1 MHLEIDFILKK
12 NNILISP
19 SILAA
24 DFSKLG
30 QEIIDVDKA
39 GADWIHLDIMDGHFV
54 PNLTIGPDV
63 VSSLRQYTK
72 KLFDVHLMTMP
83 ANNWLEPF
91 AKAGADII
99 TIHIE
104 AETDIKESL
113 KIIKDLGLKTGISI
127 KPSTPETV
135 LEKYL
140 DLCDL
145 VLVMTVNPG
154 FGGQKF
160 MNTQL
165 EKIRNIKNM
174 QNKTGLSFDI
184 EVDGGINKDTSKAC
198 IEAGA
203 NVLVAGNAIF
213 SEDANNYTNLIN
225 LLRGPN

>member
-1 MHLEIDFILKK
+1 LKK

-30 QEIIDVDKA
+30 QEIMDVDKA

-104 AETDIKESL
+104 AETNIKESL

-127 KPSTPETV
+127 KPSTPETII
-135 LEKYL
+135 EKYL

-174 QNKTGLSFDI
+174 QNKAGLSFDI

-213 SEDANNYTNLIN
+213 SEDANNYTHLIN
-225 LLRGPN
+225 LLRGS

>member
-1 MHLEIDFILKK
+1 MKK

-63 VSSLRQYTK
+63 VSNLRQYTK
-72 KLFDVHLMTMP
+72 KLFDVHLMTKP

-99 TIHIE
+99 TIHLE
-104 AETDIKESL
+104 AENDINESL
-113 KIIKDLGLKTGISI
+113 KIIKGLGLKAGISI
-127 KPSTPETV
+127 KPSTPEIM

-140 DLCDL
+140 ELSDLI
-145 VLVMTVNPG
+145 LVMTVNPG

-160 MNTQL
+160 MNEQL
-165 EKIRNIKNM
+165 DKIRNIKTM
-174 QNKTGLSFDI
+174 QNTLGLSFDI
-184 EVDGGINKDTSKAC
+184 EVDGGINENTSKLC

-213 SEDANNYTNLIN
+213 SENANNYSHFIN
-225 LLRGPN
+225 LLRDKN

>member
-1 MHLEIDFILKK
+1 LKK

-24 DFSKLG
+24 DFSQLG

-99 TIHIE
+99 TIHLE
-104 AETDIKESL
+104 AENDINESL
-113 KIIKDLGLKTGISI
+113 KIIKGLGLKAGISI
-127 KPSTPETV
+127 KPSTPEIM

-140 DLCDL
+140 ELSDLI
-145 VLVMTVNPG
+145 LVMTVNPG

-160 MNTQL
+160 MNEQL
-165 EKIRNIKNM
+165 DKIRNIKIMRN
-174 QNKTGLSFDI
+174 NLGLSFDI
-184 EVDGGINKDTSKAC
+184 EVDGGINENTSKLC

-213 SEDANNYTNLIN
+213 SENANNYSHLIE
-225 LLRGPN
+225 LLRDKN

>member
-1 MHLEIDFILKK
+1 LKK
-12 NNILISP
+12 NNVLISP

-30 QEIIDVDKA
+30 QEIIDIDKA

-63 VSSLRQYTK
+63 VSSLRKYTD

-99 TIHIE
+99 TIHLE
-104 AETDIKESL
+104 AEKDIKESL
-113 KIIKDLGLKTGISI
+113 KIIKGLGLKAGISI
-127 KPSTPETV
+127 KPSTSENI
-135 LEKYL
+135 LEKYIE
-140 DLCDL
+140 LCDL

-160 MNTQL
+160 INTQL
-165 EKIRNIKNM
+165 KKIQNIKKMQKNM
-174 QNKTGLSFDI
+174 GITIDI
-184 EVDGGINKDTSKAC
+184 EVDGGINKETSKLC
-198 IEAGA
+198 IAAGA

-213 SEDANNYTNLIN
+213 SENVENYSNLIN
-225 LLRGPN
+225 LLRNNN

>member
-1 MHLEIDFILKK
+1 LKK

-30 QEIIDVDKA
+30 QEIMDVDKA

-63 VSSLRQYTK
+63 VSSLRKYTK

-104 AETDIKESL
+104 AETNIKESL

-127 KPSTPETV
+127 KPSTPETI

-174 QNKTGLSFDI
+174 QDKAGLSFDI

-213 SEDANNYTNLIN
+213 SEDANNYTHLIN

>member
-30 QEIIDVDKA
+30 QEIIDVDAA

-63 VSSLRQYTK
+63 VSSLRHYTK

-104 AETDIKESL
+104 AETDIKKSL
-113 KIIKDLGLKTGISI
+113 KIIKDLGLKAGISI
-127 KPSTPETV
+127 KPSTPENL

-165 EKIRNIKNM
+165 EKIRNIKSM
-174 QNKTGLSFDI
+174 QEKAGLSFDI
-184 EVDGGINKDTSKAC
+184 EVDGGINKDTSRLC

-213 SEDANNYTNLIN
+213 SEGANNYSHLIN
-225 LLRGPN
+225 LLRNKN

>member
-1 MHLEIDFILKK
+1 MKK

-99 TIHIE
+99 TIHLE
-104 AETDIKESL
+104 AENDINESL
-113 KIIKDLGLKTGISI
+113 KIIKGLGLKAGISI
-127 KPSTPETV
+127 KPSTPEIM

-140 DLCDL
+140 ELSDLI
-145 VLVMTVNPG
+145 LVMTVNPG

-160 MNTQL
+160 MNNQL
-165 EKIRNIKNM
+165 KKIRNIKAM
-174 QNKTGLSFDI
+174 QSATGLSFDI
-184 EVDGGINKDTSKAC
+184 EVDGGINKKTSKLC

-213 SEDANNYTNLIN
+213 SENANNYSHLIE
-225 LLRGPN
+225 LLRDKN

>member
-1 MHLEIDFILKK
+1 LKK

-165 EKIRNIKNM
+165 KKIRNIKNM

>member
-1 MHLEIDFILKK
+1 MKK
-12 NNILISP
+12 NNVLISP

-30 QEIIDVDKA
+30 QEIIDIDKA

-63 VSSLRQYTK
+63 VSSLRKYTD

-99 TIHIE
+99 TIHLE
-104 AETDIKESL
+104 AEQDIKESL
-113 KIIKDLGLKTGISI
+113 KIIKDLGLKAGISI
-127 KPSTPETV
+127 KPSTSENI
-135 LEKYL
+135 LEKYIE
-140 DLCDL
+140 LCDL

-160 MNTQL
+160 INTQL
-165 EKIRNIKNM
+165 KKIQNIKKMQKNM
-174 QNKTGLSFDI
+174 GITIDI
-184 EVDGGINKDTSKAC
+184 EVDGGINKETSKLC
-198 IEAGA
+198 IAAGA

-213 SEDANNYTNLIN
+213 SENVENYSNLIN
-225 LLRGPN
+225 LLRNNN

>member
-1 MHLEIDFILKK
+1 MKK

-30 QEIIDVDKA
+30 QEIIDIDKA

-104 AETDIKESL
+104 AETNIKESL

-127 KPSTPETV
+127 KPSTPETII
-135 LEKYL
+135 EKYL
-140 DLCDL
+140 DICDL

-174 QNKTGLSFDI
+174 QNKAGLSFDI

-213 SEDANNYTNLIN
+213 SEDANNYTHLIN

>member
-1 MHLEIDFILKK
+1 LKK

-63 VSSLRQYTK
+63 VSNLRQYTK
-72 KLFDVHLMTMP
+72 KLFDVHLMTKP

-99 TIHIE
+99 TIHLE
-104 AETDIKESL
+104 AENDINESL
-113 KIIKDLGLKTGISI
+113 KIIKGLGLKAGISI
-127 KPSTPETV
+127 KPSTPEIM

-140 DLCDL
+140 ELSDLI
-145 VLVMTVNPG
+145 LVMTVNPG

-160 MNTQL
+160 MNEQL
-165 EKIRNIKNM
+165 DKIRNIKTM
-174 QNKTGLSFDI
+174 QNTLGLSFDI
-184 EVDGGINKDTSKAC
+184 EVDGGINENTSKLC

-213 SEDANNYTNLIN
+213 SENANNYSHFIN
-225 LLRGPN
+225 LLRDKN

>member
-1 MHLEIDFILKK
+1 MKK
-12 NNILISP
+12 NNVLISP

-225 LLRGPN
+225 LLRGSN

>member
-1 MHLEIDFILKK
+1 MKK

-165 EKIRNIKNM
+165 EKIRNIKSM
-174 QNKTGLSFDI
+174 QEKAGLSFDI
-184 EVDGGINKDTSKAC
+184 EVDGGINKDTSRLC

-213 SEDANNYTNLIN
+213 SEGANNYSHLIN
-225 LLRGPN
+225 LLRNKN

>member
-1 MHLEIDFILKK
+1 MKK
-12 NNILISP
+12 NNVLISP

-30 QEIIDVDKA
+30 QEIIDIDKA

-63 VSSLRQYTK
+63 VSSLRKYTE

-99 TIHIE
+99 TIHLE
-104 AETDIKESL
+104 AEKDIKESL
-113 KIIKDLGLKTGISI
+113 KIIKGLGLKAGISI
-127 KPSTPETV
+127 KPSTSENI
-135 LEKYL
+135 LEKYIE
-140 DLCDL
+140 LCDL
-145 VLVMTVNPG
+145 VLVMTVDPG

-160 MNTQL
+160 INTQL
-165 EKIRNIKNM
+165 KKIQNIKKMQKNM
-174 QNKTGLSFDI
+174 GITIDI
-184 EVDGGINKDTSKAC
+184 EVDGGINKETSKLC
-198 IEAGA
+198 IAAGA

-213 SEDANNYTNLIN
+213 SENVENYSNLIN
-225 LLRGPN
+225 LLRNNN

>member
-1 MHLEIDFILKK
+1 MKK

-63 VSSLRQYTK
+63 VSSLRKYTD

-99 TIHIE
+99 TIHLE
-104 AETDIKESL
+104 AEKDIKESL
-113 KIIKDLGLKTGISI
+113 KIIKDLGLKAGISI
-127 KPSTPETV
+127 KPSTSENI
-135 LEKYL
+135 LEKYIE
-140 DLCDL
+140 LCDL

-160 MNTQL
+160 INTQL
-165 EKIRNIKNM
+165 KKIQNIKKMQKNM
-174 QNKTGLSFDI
+174 GITIDI
-184 EVDGGINKDTSKAC
+184 EVDGGINKETSKLC
-198 IEAGA
+198 IAAGA

-213 SEDANNYTNLIN
+213 SENVENYSSLIN
-225 LLRGPN
+225 LLRNNN

>member
-1 MHLEIDFILKK
+1 MKK

-24 DFSKLG
+24 DFAKLG
-30 QEIIDVDKA
+30 QEVVAVDKA
-39 GADWIHLDIMDGHFV
+39 GADWIHIDIMDGHFV
-54 PNLTIGPDV
+54 PNLTIGPEV

-99 TIHIE
+99 TIHLE
-104 AETDIKESL
+104 AESNVKESL
-113 KIIKDLGLKTGISI
+113 KIIKGLGLKAGLSI
-127 KPSTPETV
+127 KPSTSENT
-135 LEKYL
+135 LKKYIEY
-140 DLCDL
+140 CDL
-145 VLVMTVNPG
+145 ILVMTVNPG

-160 MNTQL
+160 MTTQL

-174 QNKTGLSFDI
+174 QKRLGINIDI
-184 EVDGGINKDTSKAC
+184 EVDGGVNKETSKLC
-198 IEAGA
+198 LEAGA

-213 SEDANNYTNLIN
+213 SEDAKNYSNLIN
-225 LLRGPN
+225 SLRNNN

>member
-1 MHLEIDFILKK
+1 MKK

-30 QEIIDVDKA
+30 QEIIDIDKA

-63 VSSLRQYTK
+63 VSSLRKYTD

-99 TIHIE
+99 TIHLE
-104 AETDIKESL
+104 AEKDIKESL
-113 KIIKDLGLKTGISI
+113 KIIKDLGLKAGISI
-127 KPSTPETV
+127 KPSTSENI

-140 DLCDL
+140 ELCDL

-160 MNTQL
+160 INTQL
-165 EKIRNIKNM
+165 KKIQNIKKMQKNM
-174 QNKTGLSFDI
+174 GITIDI
-184 EVDGGINKDTSKAC
+184 EVDGGINKETSKLC
-198 IEAGA
+198 IAAGA

-213 SEDANNYTNLIN
+213 SENVENYSSLIN
-225 LLRGPN
+225 LLRNNN

>member
-1 MHLEIDFILKK
+1 MKK

-99 TIHIE
+99 TIHLE
-104 AETDIKESL
+104 AENDINESL
-113 KIIKDLGLKTGISI
+113 KIIKSLGLKAGISI
-127 KPSTPETV
+127 KPSTPESM

-140 DLCDL
+140 ELSDLI
-145 VLVMTVNPG
+145 LVMTVNPG

-160 MNTQL
+160 MNGQL
-165 EKIRNIKNM
+165 EKISNIKAM
-174 QNKTGLSFDI
+174 QSAAGLSFDI
-184 EVDGGINKDTSKAC
+184 EVDGGINIKTSKLC

-213 SEDANNYTNLIN
+213 SENANNYSHLIE
-225 LLRGPN
+225 LLRDKN

>member
-1 MHLEIDFILKK
+1 MKK

-184 EVDGGINKDTSKAC
+184 EVDGGINKNTSKAC

>member
-1 MHLEIDFILKK
+1 LKK

-72 KLFDVHLMTMP
+72 KLFDVHLMTKP

-99 TIHIE
+99 TIHLE
-104 AETDIKESL
+104 AENDINESL
-113 KIIKDLGLKTGISI
+113 KIIKGLGLKAGISI
-127 KPSTPETV
+127 KPSTPEIM

-140 DLCDL
+140 ELSDLI
-145 VLVMTVNPG
+145 LVMTVNPG

-160 MNTQL
+160 MNEQL
-165 EKIRNIKNM
+165 DKIRNIKTM
-174 QNKTGLSFDI
+174 QNTLGLSFDI
-184 EVDGGINKDTSKAC
+184 EVDGGINENTSKLC

-213 SEDANNYTNLIN
+213 SENANNYSHLIN
-225 LLRGPN
+225 LLRDKN

>member
-1 MHLEIDFILKK
+1 MKK
-12 NNILISP
+12 NNVLISP

-104 AETDIKESL
+104 AETNIKESL

-127 KPSTPETV
+127 KPSTPETII
-135 LEKYL
+135 EKYL

-213 SEDANNYTNLIN
+213 SEDANNYTHLIN
-225 LLRGPN
+225 LLRGS

>member
-1 MHLEIDFILKK
+1 MKK

-203 NVLVAGNAIF
+203 NVLVAGSAIF